1 MTCKTHNAAMIRLK
15 SDTLEAWV
23 HPTGATLVGLW
34 LRGRPRSLVLGFAGA
49 SGYARIPIY
58 AGAIVGPVANRIAK
72 GQLTIGNDPW
82 QMQTN
87 DGPHALHSADQ
98 GLHARHWT
106 IRSKSR
112 HQVTLTCDLPDGD
125 AGLPGNRVI
134 EARYILQDEGGLDV
148 HMSAISDRDTVMN
161 LAHHPYWNLDGRETV
176 SRHTLQIHANQY
188 LPTDAEMIPT
198 GQIADVAHTDY
209 DFRQFTAIPVDRTLD
224 ANLCL
229 ARARRVTPALAAEL
243 VGSTGVHLTIETTE
257 PGLQVYNGSG
267 LPDIRVPMHPG
278 QRLGPCA
285 GIALEPQSW
294 PDAPNNPEFPSISLP
309 GGQMYRQHTR
319 YRVFAAT

>member
-1 MTCKTHNAAMIRLK
+1 MIRLK

-176 SRHTLQIHANQY
+176 SRHTLQIHAYQY
-188 LPTDAEMIPT
+188 LP
-198 GQIADVAHTDY
+198 TDY
-209 DFRQFTAIPVDRTLD
+209 DFRQFTALPVDRTLD